1 MSEQELTSIVIVGH
15 VDHGK
20 STFIGRLLVDT
31 NNLSPDRLA
40 EIKKASEEHGRK
52 LEYAYV
58 TDQFEEE
65 REKNITIDTSQ
76 TFLKI
81 GERHFLIIDAP
92 GHKEYLKNMI
102 TGATQAKN
110 GIIMLDVNEGVRE
123 QTEKHARILKLLG
136 IQRVA
141 VFINKMDLK
150 DYSEAVFN
158 QYAAE
163 LEKLMRDWGIPATN
177 IIPISAYNG
186 ENVASR
192 STKMAWYTG
201 PTALDYLNACG
212 QADAVRAPQ
221 KLRMPVQIV
230 YDVDGRHLV
239 MGRVEQGSVS
249 AGQTLTLFPTGR
261 SVTVSEVLKYHES
274 VKSAEEGECVALAFS
289 GTDGFERGQVLTD
302 QPGLKPAAHVAVHAF
317 WASSEP
323 LKVGDEIIVE
333 CRTQSAPFVVE
344 RVSDEI
350 EQRGISQLGTG
361 DVGQVTLKPRSAML
375 VDPESV
381 GTALSRLV
389 FHKNGQVA
397 GCGVA
402 SHVE

>member
-1 MSEQELTSIVIVGH
+1 MSEQDLTSVVIVGH

-40 EIKKASEEHGRK
+40 EIKKASEEHGRR

-65 REKNITIDTSQ
+65 REKNISIDTSQ

-141 VFINKMDLK
+141 VFINKMDLR

-163 LEKLMRDWGIPATN
+163 LDRLMREWGIAPTN
-177 IIPISAYNG
+177 IIPMSAYNG
-186 ENVASR
+186 DNVATR
-192 STKMAWYTG
+192 SEKMTWYRG

-212 QADAVRAPQ
+212 QADAAHGRQP
-221 KLRMPVQIV
+221 LRLPVQIV
-230 YDVDGRHLV
+230 YDLGGRPLV
-239 MGRVEQGSVS
+239 MGRVEQGSVT
-249 AGQTLTLFPTGR
+249 AGQKLTLFPTGR
-261 SVTVSEVLKYHES
+261 TVEVSEILKYKES
-274 VKSAEEGECVALAFS
+274 VRSADEGESVALAFS
-289 GTDGFERGQVLTD
+289 GVDGFARGQVLTD
-302 QPGLKPAAHVAVHAF
+302 QVGAKAATQVAVHAF
-317 WASSEP
+317 WAAPEP

-361 DVGQVTLKPRSAML
+361 EVGQVLLKPKAAML
-375 VDPESV
+375 VDAESD
-381 GTALSRLV
+381 GSALSRLV